1 MMRVDPNLSSILNAG
16 IQNTEQSLS
25 TSVQQLASGQ
35 RVSVPS
41 DDPWAASQNV
51 QVLADQANV
60 DRYTKNGEAVVS
72 QAQMAD
78 SVLSSVISELNQA
91 IILGTQGA
99 NGSLTSA
106 NRAAVTTQVK
116 GILAQVV
123 SQANTTYNG
132 TSLFSGTANTTQVFV
147 PDTSSPNGYLY
158 QGNSGI
164 NQATVGDSLPVNVNV
179 PGDQIFTNTAGN
191 VLGSLTQLVST
202 LSSGSATNIGD
213 AVASVKE
220 ALTNVSQQRVVYAG
234 VVSLVNAQ
242 ESFLSQETISLSS
255 QQQALTG
262 IDMATAVSNMT
273 QAQTAHTAVLAAAAK
288 VLPTSLLDYLK

>member
-1 MMRVDPNLSSILNAG
+1 MRVDPNLSSILNAG
-16 IQNTEQSLS
+16 IQRTEQSLN

-35 RVSVPS
+35 RVSAPL
-41 DDPWAASQNV
+41 DDPWAAGQNV
-51 QVLADQANV
+51 QVLAEQADV
-60 DRYTKNGEAVVS
+60 DRFTKNGEAVVS

-91 IILGTQGA
+91 ITLGTQGA

-132 TSLFSGTANTTQVFV
+132 ACLFSGTAKTTQVFV
-147 PDTSSPNGYLY
+147 PDTSSPNGYAY

-164 NQATVGDSLPVNVNV
+164 NQATVGDNLQVNVNV
-179 PGDQIFTNTAGN
+179 PGDQIFANPAGD
-191 VLGSLTQLVST
+191 VLGSLTQLIST
-202 LSSGSATNIGD
+202 LSLGSAPGIGD
-213 AVASVKE
+213 AVASVKQ
-220 ALTNVSQQRVVYAG
+220 ALTNVSQQRVVYSA
-234 VVSLVNAQ
+234 VVNQVNAQ
-242 ESFLSQETISLSS
+242 ESFLAQETISLTSE
-255 QQQALTG
+255 QQSLTG
-262 IDMATAVSNMT
+262 IDMSTAVSNMT